1 LDLRGSE
8 LNIVDCTGD
17 EAGCVPFDVGHP
29 HPVIYWP
36 DTSYI
41 YLQLHDDE
49 GPSVVEQLWARPL
62 DDSTYEVCSIPFSTD
77 ALSLGDFVEINAD
90 LFITKS
96 CLESNRSVMHLDV
109 TSENDDEILHQ
120 LNSLRD
126 LGAIIEG
133 PNGTEYALDA
143 ATEEIA
149 SAVQRRISELAQ
161 GAVIILR

>member
-1 LDLRGSE
+1 MD
-8 LNIVDCTGD
+8 D
-17 EAGCVPFDVGHP
+17 AACVPFDVGHP
-29 HPVIYWP
+29 YPVVYWP

-41 YLQLHDDE
+41 YLQLHDDD
-49 GPSVVEQLWARPL
+49 GPAGVEQLWARPL
-62 DDSTYEVCSIPFSTD
+62 DDSTYEVCSIPFSTN
-77 ALSLGDFVEINAD
+77 ALSLRDVVEINED
-90 LFITKS
+90 LFITKI
-96 CLESNRSVMHLDV
+96 CLESNRIVMHLDV

-149 SAVQRRISELAQ
+149 SAIQRRISELAQ
-161 GAVIILR
+161 NAVIKLQ